1 MSEQYDEVGRYS
13 GYDLIGDVHGCADAL
28 RELLDLLGYVRRGG
42 VHQHRDA
49 LRPRQAL
56 FVGDIIDRGNQ
67 IRETALLVQAMVER
81 GHARI
86 VLGNHEHHAL
96 AYSTPA
102 AGGGYLREHNE
113 RHTRL
118 IAETLE
124 QFAHHRHDWADC
136 LRWFMAMP
144 LLLEVSASPSPF
156 RVIHACWDQDLVDE
170 FKSLRPSLRLD
181 ENFLRESV
189 RRGSFAERFLRRATR
204 GLDLPLPDGQVLTGR
219 DGLPR
224 RSFRCKFW
232 ADAPRTYADL
242 EFQPDRLPAALAQRP
257 LGEEERRQLVYYHER
272 QPPLF
277 FGHYW
282 QQGRPEPLR
291 ANLACLDYSAVKG
304 GRLVAYRMDGER
316 ELRAD
321 KFVWVDG
328 LSRLSNEYLDG

>member
-1 MSEQYDEVGRYS
+1 MSERYEDGRYS
-13 GYDLIGDVHGCADAL
+13 GFDLIGDVHGCADAL
-28 RELLDLLGYVRRGG
+28 AELLDRLGYIRRGG
-42 VHQHRDA
+42 VFQHRDSR
-49 LRPRQAL
+49 RPRQAL
-56 FVGDIIDRGNQ
+56 FLGDIIDRGSQ

-96 AYSTPA
+96 AYSTPDG
-102 AGGGYLREHNE
+102 AGGFLREHNE
-113 RHTRL
+113 RHARL

-124 QFAHHRHDWADC
+124 QFAHHRHDWQDC
-136 LRWFMAMP
+136 LRWFMDMP
-144 LLLEVSASPSPF
+144 LLLEVRTAQSEF
-156 RVIHACWDQDLVDE
+156 RVIHACWDGVLVEE
-170 FKSLRPSLRLD
+170 FKELRPALRLD
-181 ENFLRESV
+181 ADFLRDSV

-204 GLDLPLPDGQVLTGR
+204 GLDLPLPDEQVITGL

-232 ADAPRTYADL
+232 VDAPKTYADL
-242 EFQPDRLPAALAQRP
+242 EFQPDRLPPALARRR
-257 LGEEERRQLVYYHER
+257 LGEAERSQLVYYDER

-277 FGHYW
+277 IGHYW
-282 QQGRPEPLR
+282 QQGVPQPLR

-328 LSRLSNEYLDG
+328 LSRLRYEYPDG